1 VTVTEI
7 NEKYEAEKG
16 GGDGEDGDL
25 DVLQVFT
32 DDSGYSLH
40 VYGVHSEQ
48 QSRDPGCHGSAP
60 MRRQGANPSRE
71 SSRGGS
77 MQQGVKHV
85 EATCRPV
92 THATASQKHVEAKG
106 EDGERAIRAVRAT
119 VRQWRAPE
127 ITAQQVQQRR
137 LRQHVVV
144 GKDGATAKQFRG
156 WCSCNTVQRVARL
169 QHSSEGGATA
179 KQFRGW
185 CNCNTVQRVARLQHS
200 SEGGATAT

>member
-1 VTVTEI
+1 MRQQR
-7 NEKYEAEKG
+7 G
-16 GGDGEDGDL
+16 DGDL
-25 DVLQVFT
+25 DVLHVFT
-32 DDSGYSLH
+32 NDSGHSLRVH
-40 VYGVHSEQ
+40 GVHSEQ
-48 QSRDPGCHGSAP
+48 QSRDPGCHESAP
-60 MRRQGANPSRE
+60 MRRQDANPSRE

-106 EDGERAIRAVRAT
+106 EDGERAIRAVGAT
-119 VRQWRAPE
+119 VRQRSAPE

-144 GKDGATAKQFRG
+144 GEDGATVKQFRG

-169 QHSSEGGATA
+169 QHSSKGGAIAT
-179 KQFRGW
+179 KFRG
-185 CNCNTVQRVARLQHS
+185 
-200 SEGGATAT
+200 

>member
-1 VTVTEI
+1 MLH
-7 NEKYEAEKG
+7 A
-16 GGDGEDGDL
+16 
-25 DVLQVFT
+25 FT
-32 DDSGYSLH
+32 NDSSHSLRVH
-40 VYGVHSEQ
+40 RVYSEQ
-48 QSRDPGCHGSAP
+48 QSRDPRCHESAP
-60 MRRQGANPSRE
+60 MRRQDANPSRE

-106 EDGERAIRAVRAT
+106 EDGERAIRAVGAT
-119 VRQWRAPE
+119 VRQRRAPE

-144 GKDGATAKQFRG
+144 REDGATAKQFRG

-169 QHSSEGGATA
+169 QKSSEGGAIVT
-179 KQFRGW
+179 QFRG
-185 CNCNTVQRVARLQHS
+185 
-200 SEGGATAT
+200 